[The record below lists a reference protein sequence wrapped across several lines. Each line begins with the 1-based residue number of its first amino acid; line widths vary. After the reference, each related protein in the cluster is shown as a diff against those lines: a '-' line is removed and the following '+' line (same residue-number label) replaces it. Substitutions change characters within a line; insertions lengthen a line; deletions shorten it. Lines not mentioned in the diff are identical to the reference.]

1 MRTQTRRQLAKRG
14 VVERIEEGAGEAV
27 QMSAQDVGCRH
38 TPTKRFENAFATNP
52 IAGGRCAARSLG
64 LQNGPR
70 IGRIVL
76 MQMRVG
82 RLQYRIAAAEA
93 ARVGGTEAARF
104 WGLGAVAPSACAPAV
119 HSMPTLEEITYEAGR
134 SALADQEAL
143 VAGVRQRTG
152 TLLAAH
158 ALVASFLGATT
169 VRAQGLDALGW
180 IALVA
185 LVLGLVA
192 AAILLAPWRL
202 KFAVD
207 ARELYADLYEQA
219 SAEAA
224 DDTLGWLATAGYSYQ
239 ALREENAPKV
249 RRMSWLS
256 GALGVLMV
264 VQTLA
269 WLAALAVD

>member
-1 MRTQTRRQLAKRG
+1 MR
-14 VVERIEEGAGEAV
+14 
-27 QMSAQDVGCRH
+27 
-38 TPTKRFENAFATNP
+38 
-52 IAGGRCAARSLG
+52 
-64 LQNGPR
+64 
-70 IGRIVL
+70 
-76 MQMRVG
+76 
-82 RLQYRIAAAEA
+82 
-93 ARVGGTEAARF
+93 
-104 WGLGAVAPSACAPAV
+104 
-119 HSMPTLEEITYEAGR
+119 TLEEITYEAGR
-134 SALADQEAL
+134 SALADQESL

-169 VRAQGLDALGW
+169 VRDQGLHALGW
-180 IALVA
+180 VALVA

-192 AAILLAPWRL
+192 AAVLLAPWHL

-207 ARELYADLYEQA
+207 AGELYEELYEQA
-219 SAEAA
+219 LAEAEA
-224 DDTLGWLATAGYSYQ
+224 DTLGWLAAAGFGYQ
-239 ALREENAPKV
+239 KLREENARKV